1 MKKLIVLFALL
12 ASPALAETEEAFF
25 SLKNTEFIVLLSFLL
40 FVAILIWQKVPAK
53 IGALLDARAT
63 QIKADLDQARALR
76 EEAKV
81 LLASYEQKQKEVLAQ
96 SERIIAS
103 AKEEAQIA
111 ATQAKEDLKASIAR
125 RLAAAVEQISAAE
138 ASAVRQVRESAI
150 SVAVAAAGDVLAN
163 QSTAATASSSID
175 AAIAQVEAK
184 LH

>member
-25 SLKNTEFIVLLSFLL
+25 SLKNTEFIVLLAFLL
-40 FVAILIWQKVPAK
+40 FVAILVWQKVPAK

-63 QIKADLDQARALR
+63 QIKADLDEAKALR
-76 EEAKV
+76 EEAK
-81 LLASYEQKQKEVLAQ
+81 LLLDSYEKKQKEVLAQ
-96 SERIIAS
+96 SERIVAT
-103 AKEEAQIA
+103 AKDEAQSA
-111 ATQAKEDLKASIAR
+111 AVQAKEDLNASIAR

-138 ASAVRQVRESAI
+138 ASAIRQVRESAI
-150 SVAVAAAGDVLAN
+150 SVAVAATADVLSK

>member
-111 ATQAKEDLKASIAR
+111 A
-125 RLAAAVEQISAAE
+125 AE